1 MQNVTIN
8 TEILSEQLWRNAEA
22 SQVYIYLLANAD
34 ENIEYAVSLKVI
46 AEDTS
51 LSIRRVR
58 TALTYLENANAVT
71 RKPTQKATRKPTH
84 LTYCLSECFATL
96 VTRKPTQKATRKP
109 TREIDKP
116 KRAKFTPPTIE
127 EVTEYV
133 RDKFYHFDPEQFVAF
148 YQSKGW
154 KVGSDTMKDWKAATT
169 TWEKRWIEKYG
180 YKYFYEVQIQPTN
193 GTIQDS
199 RAQSRQRLR
208 AVATEIVAGS
218 QALFDLYNDKE

>member
-1 MQNVTIN
+1 MQKVTIN
-8 TEILSEQLWRNAEA
+8 TEVLSEQLWRNAEA

-34 ENIEYAVSLKVI
+34 ENMEITASQKDISQATKLSIQQVKTAIKKLELTKLLTKKVTKI
-46 AEDTS
+46 LTKVTFS
-51 LSIRRVR
+51 LSD
-58 TALTYLENANAVT
+58 TCEALPTKLLTKKVT
-71 RKPTQKATRKPTH
+71 KK
-84 LTYCLSECFATL
+84 
-96 VTRKPTQKATRKP
+96 VTKQTK
-109 TREIDKP
+109 
-116 KRAKFTPPTIE
+116 AKFTPPTIE

-133 RDKFYHFDPEQFVAF
+133 VSKFYHFDPEQFVAF

-193 GTIQDS
+193 GTTQDS

-218 QALFDLYNDKE
+218 QALYDLYNDKK

>member
-34 ENIEYAVSLKVI
+34 ENMEVSASQKDISQATKLSIQQVKTAIKKLELTKLLTKKITKILTKV
-46 AEDTS
+46 TYS
-51 LSIRRVR
+51 LSA
-58 TALTYLENANAVT
+58 TCDTLPTKLLTKKVT
-71 RKPTQKATRKPTH
+71 KK
-84 LTYCLSECFATL
+84 
-96 VTRKPTQKATRKP
+96 VTKQTK
-109 TREIDKP
+109 
-116 KRAKFTPPTIE
+116 AKFTPPTIE

>member
-1 MQNVTIN
+1 MQNITIN

-34 ENIEYAVSLKVI
+34 ENMEVSASQKDISQATRLSIQQVKTAIKKLELTKLLTKKATKILTKV
-46 AEDTS
+46 TFS
-51 LSIRRVR
+51 LSATCDTLPTKIV
-58 TALTYLENANAVT
+58 TKKLTKKVT
-71 RKPTQKATRKPTH
+71 KQTK
-84 LTYCLSECFATL
+84 
-96 VTRKPTQKATRKP
+96 
-109 TREIDKP
+109 
-116 KRAKFTPPTIE
+116 AKFSPPTIE

-133 RDKFYHFDPEQFVAF
+133 VSKFYHFDPEQFVAF